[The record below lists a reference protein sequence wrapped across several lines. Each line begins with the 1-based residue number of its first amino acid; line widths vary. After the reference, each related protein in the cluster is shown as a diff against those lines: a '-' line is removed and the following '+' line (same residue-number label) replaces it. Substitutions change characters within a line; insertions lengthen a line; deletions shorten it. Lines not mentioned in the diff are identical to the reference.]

1 MVRLEALAAPPA
13 EVVWIE
19 AFMGYIETGM
29 ASEAKSIHRE
39 QREDRHE
46 IFCRSLTGEFQNL
59 SPVWEAQA
67 GFLDS

>member
-1 MVRLEALAAPPA
+1 
-13 EVVWIE
+13 
-19 AFMGYIETGM
+19 MGCIETGM
-29 ASEAKSIHRE
+29 ASEVKALFQEKT
-39 QREDRHE
+39 EDRHE